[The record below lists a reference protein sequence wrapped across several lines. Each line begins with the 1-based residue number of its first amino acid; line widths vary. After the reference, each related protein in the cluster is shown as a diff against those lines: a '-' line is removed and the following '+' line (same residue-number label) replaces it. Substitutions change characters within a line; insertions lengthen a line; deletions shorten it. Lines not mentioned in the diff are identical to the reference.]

1 MLFALLLAGACSLAF
16 GVALFN
22 NTGEA
27 IEVNWDREGTPIAPN
42 RFFKFVYYNGLRH
55 REFELSAGGCEYLY
69 DIPLQIRDYDFN
81 TFDRGVQVQVEK
93 DFSINLLP
101 VDYKG
106 EIPASSSLFLQRE
119 GFPLHPVSRTC
130 R

>member
-1 MLFALLLAGACSLAF
+1 MLFALLLPGACSLAF

-27 IEVNWDREGTPIAPN
+27 IEVNWDREATPIAAN

-55 REFELSAGGCEYLY
+55 REFQLSAGGCEYLY
-69 DIPLQIRDYDFN
+69 DIPLQISDYDFN
-81 TFDRGVQVQVEK
+81 AFDRGVQVQVEK

-101 VDYKG
+101 VEYTG
-106 EIPASSSLFLQRE
+106 ETPASGAIFLRRE
-119 GFPLHPVSRTC
+119 GFPLQPISRKC